1 MKDTIAAVSTPPG
14 RGGIGIVRV
23 SGPGAGEVA
32 RRVTGRL
39 PEPRVATAARFR
51 ADDGETLD
59 SGIALWFPGPDS
71 YTGEDT
77 LELQGHGGPVVL
89 DRVAGRVFSLGA
101 RPARPGE
108 FTERAFLNGKLDLA
122 QAEAVA
128 DLIDAATG
136 EAARLARRSLDGAL
150 SERVN
155 AAVAELVEIRTFIEG
170 SLDFPD
176 EEVPDLPEDLLAERL
191 DRVRAA
197 VAAARGS
204 AARGNLLREGF
215 GVVIVGRPNVGKSS
229 LLNRLVGR
237 ERAIV
242 TEVPGTTRDTLH
254 EPVQVD
260 GLPLRVV
267 DTAGLH
273 PTDDPVERIGIE
285 RTWAAVEDADA
296 VLAVVDDRRGLEDAD
311 RAILDR
317 LPDRL
322 PRVIVHNKIDLTG
335 SAPGE
340 REGEG
345 PGGGERGREGRRQAR
360 GGARARGRSESGSET
375 GSDRKKESD
384 RETETERTGPGVRGR
399 GAGEA
404 GTDVFRIRLSAKTG
418 EGVEQ
423 LCERLKALAGYE
435 PRAEGIFMAR
445 RRHLAALDDA
455 LAALDAAKRAGD
467 EGAGSEL
474 VAEDLRLAQRA
485 LGEITGA
492 FTTDDL
498 LGRIFSTFCI
508 GK

>member
-1 MKDTIAAVSTPPG
+1 MTDTIAAVSTPPG

-23 SGPGAGEVA
+23 SGPRAGELA
-32 RRVTGRL
+32 RAVVSGL
-39 PEPRVATAARFR
+39 PQPRVATSARFL
-51 ADDGETLD
+51 AADGETLD
-59 SGIALWFPGPDS
+59 TGLALWFPAPHS

-89 DRVAGRVFSLGA
+89 DRVVGRIFSLGA

-128 DLIDAATG
+128 DLIDAATH

-155 AAVAELVEIRTFIEG
+155 AAVAELVSIRTFIEG
-170 SLDFPD
+170 ALDFPD
-176 EEVPDLPEDLLAERL
+176 EEVPDLPEDLLSERL

-215 GVVIVGRPNVGKSS
+215 GVAIVGRPNVGKSS

-285 RTWAAVEDADA
+285 RTWAAVDEADA

-311 RAILDR
+311 REILDR
-317 LPDRL
+317 IPDRL

-335 SAPGE
+335 TSAGE
-340 REGEG
+340 RK
-345 PGGGERGREGRRQAR
+345 
-360 GGARARGRSESGSET
+360 T
-375 GSDRKKESD
+375 
-384 RETETERTGPGVRGR
+384 
-399 GAGEA
+399 GAGY
-404 GTDVFRIRLSAKTG
+404 RIRLSARTG
-418 EGVEQ
+418 EGVDR

-435 PRAEGIFMAR
+435 PRAEGLFMAR

-455 LAALDAAKRAGD
+455 LAALDAARRGGD

-485 LGEITGA
+485 LGEITGE

-498 LGRIFSTFCI
+498 LGRIFATFCI

>member
-1 MKDTIAAVSTPPG
+1 MTDTIAAVSTPPG

-23 SGPGAGEVA
+23 SGPRSGEVA
-32 RRVTGRL
+32 RVVVGRV
-39 PEPRVATAARFR
+39 PAPRVATSARFR
-51 ADDGETLD
+51 AGDGEILD
-59 SGIALWFPGPDS
+59 SGIALWFPSPHS

-89 DRVAGRVFSLGA
+89 DRVAARVFELGP

-128 DLIDAATG
+128 DLIDAATH

-155 AAVAELVEIRTFIEG
+155 AAVAGLVEIRTFVEG
-170 SLDFPD
+170 VLDFPD
-176 EEVPDLPEDLLAERL
+176 EEVPDLPEDLLSERL
-191 DRVRAA
+191 DAVRGA
-197 VAAARGS
+197 VASARGA

-273 PTDDPVERIGIE
+273 RTDDPVERIGIE
-285 RTWAAVEDADA
+285 RTWAAVSEADA
-296 VLAVVDDRRGLEDAD
+296 VLAVVDDRRGLEDAE
-311 RAILDR
+311 REILDR
-317 LPDRL
+317 IPERL
-322 PRVIVHNKIDLTG
+322 PRVLVHNKIDLSG
-335 SAPGE
+335 AP
-340 REGEG
+340 
-345 PGGGERGREGRRQAR
+345 
-360 GGARARGRSESGSET
+360 
-375 GSDRKKESD
+375 
-384 RETETERTGPGVRGR
+384 
-399 GAGEA
+399 AGEA
-404 GTDVFRIRLSAKTG
+404 ESGAGYRIRLSAKTG
-418 EGVEQ
+418 VGIDR
-423 LCERLKALAGYE
+423 LRGRLKALAGYE

-445 RRHLAALDDA
+445 RRHLSALDDA
-455 LAALDAAKRAGD
+455 LASIDAARLRGE
-467 EGAGSEL
+467 EGTGMEL
-474 VAEDLRLAQRA
+474 VAEELRLAQRA
-485 LGEITGA
+485 LGEITGE

-498 LGRIFSTFCI
+498 LGRIFATFCI

>member
-1 MKDTIAAVSTPPG
+1 MDTIAAISTPPG

-23 SGPGAGEVA
+23 SGPRASDVA
-32 RRVTGRL
+32 RAVVGRL
-39 PEPRVATAARFR
+39 PEPRVAASARFL
-51 ADDGETLD
+51 AGDGETLD
-59 SGIALWFPGPDS
+59 TGLALWFPAPHS

-89 DRVAGRVFSLGA
+89 DRVAGRMFSLGA

-128 DLIDAATG
+128 DLIDAATH

-170 SLDFPD
+170 ALDFPD
-176 EEVPDLPEDLLAERL
+176 EEVPDLPGDLLTERL
-191 DRVRAA
+191 GRVRAA
-197 VAAARGS
+197 VAAARGA

-242 TEVPGTTRDTLH
+242 TEVPGTTRDTLQ

-273 PTDDPVERIGIE
+273 QSEDPVERIGIE
-285 RTWAAVEDADA
+285 RTWAAVDEADA

-311 RAILDR
+311 RDILDR
-317 LPDRL
+317 LPNHL
-322 PRVIVHNKIDLTG
+322 PRVVVHNKIDLTG
-335 SAPGE
+335 APAGERESAPG
-340 REGEG
+340 
-345 PGGGERGREGRRQAR
+345 A
-360 GGARARGRSESGSET
+360 
-375 GSDRKKESD
+375 
-384 RETETERTGPGVRGR
+384 
-399 GAGEA
+399 GAGY
-404 GTDVFRIRLSAKTG
+404 RIGLSAKTG
-418 EGVEQ
+418 EGVDG

-435 PRAEGIFMAR
+435 PRAEGLFMAR
-445 RRHLAALDDA
+445 RRHLVALDEA
-455 LAALDAAKRAGD
+455 LAALDAAARGAAG
-467 EGAGSEL
+467 GAGSEL

-498 LGRIFSTFCI
+498 LGRIFATFCI

>member
-1 MKDTIAAVSTPPG
+1 MIDTIAAVSTPPG

-23 SGPGAGEVA
+23 SGPRTGEMAKAV
-32 RRVTGRL
+32 VSRL
-39 PEPRVATAARFR
+39 PEPRVATSARFL

-59 SGIALWFPGPDS
+59 TGLALWFPAPRS

-77 LELQGHGGPVVL
+77 LELHGHGGPMVL
-89 DRVAGRVFSLGA
+89 DRVAGRIFSLGA

-128 DLIDAATG
+128 DLIDAATH

-155 AAVAELVEIRTFIEG
+155 AAVAELVQIRTFIEG
-170 SLDFPD
+170 ALDFPD
-176 EEVPDLPEDLLAERL
+176 EEVPDLPGDLLAGRL
-191 DRVRAA
+191 DKVRAA
-197 VAAARGS
+197 VAAARGA

-215 GVVIVGRPNVGKSS
+215 GVVIVGRPNTGKSS

-242 TEVPGTTRDTLH
+242 TDVPGTTRDTLH

-260 GLPLRVV
+260 GLPLRIV

-273 PTDDPVERIGIE
+273 PTGDPVERIGIE
-285 RTWAAVEDADA
+285 RTWAAVDEADA
-296 VLAVVDDRRGLEDAD
+296 VLAVVDDRRGLEGAD
-311 RAILDR
+311 RDILAR
-317 LPDRL
+317 IPDRL
-322 PRVIVHNKIDLTG
+322 PRVVVHNKIDLTG
-335 SAPGE
+335 SP
-340 REGEG
+340 
-345 PGGGERGREGRRQAR
+345 
-360 GGARARGRSESGSET
+360 
-375 GSDRKKESD
+375 
-384 RETETERTGPGVRGR
+384 
-399 GAGEA
+399 AGELKA
-404 GTDVFRIRLSAKTG
+404 GTGYRVLLSAKTG
-418 EGVEQ
+418 EGVDH

-445 RRHLAALDDA
+445 RRHLAALDDT
-455 LAALDAAKRAGD
+455 LAALDAARRGGD

-485 LGEITGA
+485 LGEITGE
-492 FTTDDL
+492 FTTDNL
-498 LGRIFSTFCI
+498 LDHIFATFCI

>member
-1 MKDTIAAVSTPPG
+1 MPATPGRAAVSTPPG

-23 SGPGAGEVA
+23 SGPRAGEVA
-32 RRVTGRL
+32 RAVVAGRL
-39 PEPRVATAARFR
+39 PEPRLATSARFL
-51 ADDGETLD
+51 AGDGETLD
-59 SGIALWFPGPDS
+59 TGIALWFPAPRS

-89 DRVAGRVFSLGA
+89 DRVAGRVLSLGA

-128 DLIDAATG
+128 DLIDAATH

-191 DRVRAA
+191 DRVRAG
-197 VAAARGS
+197 VAAARGT

-254 EPVQVD
+254 EAVQVD
-260 GLPLRVV
+260 GLPLRIV

-273 PTDDPVERIGIE
+273 PTEDPVERIGIE
-285 RTWAAVEDADA
+285 RTWAAVEEADA
-296 VLAVVDDRRGLEDAD
+296 VLAVVDDRHGLEDAD
-311 RAILDR
+311 REILGR
-317 LPDRL
+317 IPDRL
-322 PRVIVHNKIDLTG
+322 PRVIVHNKIDLSG
-335 SAPGE
+335 APAGE
-340 REGEG
+340 RKTGTEAGVD
-345 PGGGERGREGRRQAR
+345 A
-360 GGARARGRSESGSET
+360 GAKAGAESGAKT
-375 GSDRKKESD
+375 GAQS
-384 RETETERTGPGVRGR
+384 
-399 GAGEA
+399 GAEA
-404 GTDVFRIRLSAKTG
+404 GVGSFRIRLSAKTG
-418 EGVEQ
+418 EGVER
-423 LCERLKALAGYE
+423 LRERLKALAGYE
-435 PRAEGIFMAR
+435 PRAEGLFMAR
-445 RRHLAALDDA
+445 RRHLVALDEA
-455 LAALDAAKRAGD
+455 LAALDAARRGGD
-467 EGAGSEL
+467 EGVGSEL

-485 LGEITGA
+485 LGEITGE

-498 LGRIFSTFCI
+498 LGNIFATFCI

>member
-1 MKDTIAAVSTPPG
+1 MTDTIAAVSTPPG

-23 SGPGAGEVA
+23 SGPRAA
-32 RRVTGRL
+32 RLAEDVVGRL
-39 PEPRVATAARFR
+39 PEPRVATAARFL
-51 ADDGETLD
+51 AGDGETLD
-59 SGIALWFPGPDS
+59 SGIALWFPGPRS
-71 YTGEDT
+71 CTGEDT
-77 LELQGHGGPVVL
+77 LELQGHGGPAVL

-128 DLIDAATG
+128 DLIDAATH

-155 AAVAELVEIRTFIEG
+155 RAVAGLVEIRTFLEG

-176 EEVPDLPEDLLAERL
+176 EEVPELPEELLAGRL
-191 DRVRAA
+191 DRVRAE

-215 GVVIVGRPNVGKSS
+215 GVAIVGRPNVGKSS

-242 TEVPGTTRDTLH
+242 TEAPGTTRDTLD
-254 EPVQVD
+254 EAVQVD

-267 DTAGLH
+267 DTAGLR

-285 RTWAAVEDADA
+285 RAWAAVEEADA
-296 VLAVVDDRRGLEDAD
+296 VLAVVDDRRGLEEAD
-311 RAILDR
+311 RAILR
-317 LPDRL
+317 RVPERL
-322 PRVIVHNKIDLTG
+322 PRVVVHNKIDLTG
-335 SAPGE
+335 ATPGE
-340 REGEG
+340 RE
-345 PGGGERGREGRRQAR
+345 
-360 GGARARGRSESGSET
+360 
-375 GSDRKKESD
+375 D
-384 RETETERTGPGVRGR
+384 
-399 GAGEA
+399 GAGL
-404 GTDVFRIRLSAKTG
+404 FRIGLSAKTG
-418 EGVEQ
+418 EGVDR
-423 LCERLKALAGYE
+423 LCERIKALAGYE
-435 PRAEGIFMAR
+435 PRAEGVFMAR

-455 LAALDAAKRAGD
+455 LGALDAAQRGGE

-485 LGEITGA
+485 LGEITGEL
-492 FTTDDL
+492 TSDDL
-498 LGRIFSTFCI
+498 LGHIFASFCI

>member
-1 MKDTIAAVSTPPG
+1 MTDTIAAVSTPPG

-23 SGPGAGEVA
+23 SGPRAGEMARAVA
-32 RRVTGRL
+32 GRL
-39 PEPRVATAARFR
+39 PEPRVATSARFL
-51 ADDGETLD
+51 AGDGETLD
-59 SGIALWFPGPDS
+59 TGLALWFPAPRS

-89 DRVAGRVFSLGA
+89 DRVAGRIFSLGA

-128 DLIDAATG
+128 DLIDAATH

-170 SLDFPD
+170 ALDFPD

-191 DRVRAA
+191 DRVRRA
-197 VAAARGS
+197 VAGARGT

-254 EPVQVD
+254 EPMQVD

-285 RTWAAVEDADA
+285 RTWAAVEEADA

-311 RAILDR
+311 REILDR
-317 LPDRL
+317 IPDRL
-322 PRVIVHNKIDLTG
+322 PRVVVRNKIDLTG
-335 SAPGE
+335 APAGE
-340 REGEG
+340 RE
-345 PGGGERGREGRRQAR
+345 
-360 GGARARGRSESGSET
+360 S
-375 GSDRKKESD
+375 
-384 RETETERTGPGVRGR
+384 
-399 GAGEA
+399 GAGL
-404 GTDVFRIRLSAKTG
+404 FRIRLSARTG
-418 EGVEQ
+418 EGVDR

-435 PRAEGIFMAR
+435 PRAEGLFMAR
-445 RRHLAALDDA
+445 RRHLVALDEA
-455 LAALDAAKRAGD
+455 LAALDAAKRGGE

-485 LGEITGA
+485 LGEITGE

-498 LGRIFSTFCI
+498 LGSIFATFCI

>member
-1 MKDTIAAVSTPPG
+1 MTDTIAAVSTPPG

-23 SGPGAGEVA
+23 SGPRSGAVA
-32 RRVTGRL
+32 QAIVSRL
-39 PEPRVATAARFR
+39 PVPRVATSARFL
-51 ADDGETLD
+51 AGDGETLD
-59 SGIALWFPGPDS
+59 TGLALWFPAPHS

-89 DRVAGRVFSLGA
+89 DSVAGRVLSLGA

-128 DLIDAATG
+128 DLIDAATH

-155 AAVAELVEIRTFIEG
+155 AAVGELVEIRTWVEG
-170 SLDFPD
+170 ALDFPD
-176 EEVPDLPEDLLAERL
+176 EEVPDLPAGLLSERL

-197 VAAARGS
+197 VAAARGA

-215 GVVIVGRPNVGKSS
+215 KVVIVGRPNVGKSS

-237 ERAIV
+237 DRAIV

-254 EPVQVD
+254 ESVQVE
-260 GLPLRVV
+260 GLPLRIV

-311 RAILDR
+311 REILER
-317 LPDRL
+317 IPDRL
-322 PRVIVHNKIDLTG
+322 PRIIVHNKIDLTDG
-335 SAPGE
+335 TAGE
-340 REGEG
+340 TELRAASGTAREV
-345 PGGGERGREGRRQAR
+345 
-360 GGARARGRSESGSET
+360 ESGAQYRL
-375 GSDRKKESD
+375 G
-384 RETETERTGPGVRGR
+384 
-399 GAGEA
+399 
-404 GTDVFRIRLSAKTG
+404 LSAKTG
-418 EGVEQ
+418 EGVER
-423 LCERLKALAGYE
+423 LRERLKSLAGYE
-435 PRAEGIFMAR
+435 PRAEGLFMAR
-445 RRHLAALDDA
+445 RRHVTALDDA
-455 LAALDAAKRAGD
+455 LVSLDAARSRDD

-474 VAEDLRLAQRA
+474 VAEELRLAQRA
-485 LGEITGA
+485 LGEITGE

-498 LGRIFSTFCI
+498 LGRIFATFCI

>member
-32 RRVTGRL
+32 RRVAGRL
-39 PEPRVATAARFR
+39 PEPRVATAARFL
-51 ADDGETLD
+51 AADGETLD
-59 SGIALWFPGPDS
+59 SGIALWFPGPNS

-89 DRVAGRVFSLGA
+89 DRVAGRVFSLGT

-128 DLIDAATG
+128 DLIDAATH

-176 EEVPDLPEDLLAERL
+176 EEVPDLPRDLLAERL

-204 AARGNLLREGF
+204 AARGNLLRDGF

-317 LPDRL
+317 LPERL
-322 PRVIVHNKIDLTG
+322 PRVIVPQQDRPHGLHPRRARRRRTG
-335 SAPGE
+335 RGRGKGRARRP
-340 REGEG
+340 G
-345 PGGGERGREGRRQAR
+345 PGRERGRGQDGRLP
-360 GGARARGRSESGSET
+360 
-375 GSDRKKESD
+375 D
-384 RETETERTGPGVRGR
+384 P
-399 GAGEA
+399 
-404 GTDVFRIRLSAKTG
+404 
-418 EGVEQ
+418 
-423 LCERLKALAGYE
+423 
-435 PRAEGIFMAR
+435 
-445 RRHLAALDDA
+445 
-455 LAALDAAKRAGD
+455 
-467 EGAGSEL
+467 
-474 VAEDLRLAQRA
+474 A
-485 LGEITGA
+485 LGE
-492 FTTDDL
+492 DRRR
-498 LGRIFSTFCI
+498 GRTAVRAAQDPR
-508 GK
+508 GP

>member
-1 MKDTIAAVSTPPG
+1 MTDTIAAVSTPPG

-23 SGPGAGEVA
+23 SGPRAGEVA
-32 RRVTGRL
+32 RAVVAGRL
-39 PEPRVATAARFR
+39 PEPRLATSARFL
-51 ADDGETLD
+51 AGDGETLD
-59 SGIALWFPGPDS
+59 TGIALWFPAPRS

-89 DRVAGRVFSLGA
+89 DRVAGRVLSLGA

-128 DLIDAATG
+128 DLIDAATH

-191 DRVRAA
+191 DRVRAG
-197 VAAARGS
+197 VAAARGT

-254 EPVQVD
+254 EAVQVD
-260 GLPLRVV
+260 GLPLRIV

-273 PTDDPVERIGIE
+273 PTEDPVERIGIE
-285 RTWAAVEDADA
+285 RTWAAVEEADA
-296 VLAVVDDRRGLEDAD
+296 VLAVVDDRHGLEGAD
-311 RAILDR
+311 REILGR
-317 LPDRL
+317 IPDRL
-322 PRVIVHNKIDLTG
+322 PRVVVHNKIDLSG
-335 SAPGE
+335 APAGE
-340 REGEG
+340 RKTGTEAGVDAGAKAGAESG
-345 PGGGERGREGRRQAR
+345 AKTGAQSGAKTGAQSGGGGGRGGFVPDPALGEDRGRRREAVRAAQGPRGLRAEGGGPLHGAAAPPGRARRGARGARRRAARGRRRHWQ
-360 GGARARGRSESGSET
+360 RARGRGPSARPACARGDHRGVHHRRSPRQHLRHLLHREVAGRFALA
-375 GSDRKKESD
+375 RKI
-384 RETETERTGPGVRGR
+384 
-399 GAGEA
+399 
-404 GTDVFRIRLSAKTG
+404 TDVR
-418 EGVEQ
+418 
-423 LCERLKALAGYE
+423 C
-435 PRAEGIFMAR
+435 
-445 RRHLAALDDA
+445 
-455 LAALDAAKRAGD
+455 
-467 EGAGSEL
+467 
-474 VAEDLRLAQRA
+474 
-485 LGEITGA
+485 
-492 FTTDDL
+492 
-498 LGRIFSTFCI
+498 
-508 GK
+508 

>member
-1 MKDTIAAVSTPPG
+1 MKDTIAAISTPPG

-23 SGPGAGEVA
+23 SGPRASDMA
-32 RRVTGRL
+32 RAVVGRL
-39 PEPRVATAARFR
+39 PEPRVAASARFL
-51 ADDGETLD
+51 AGDGETLD
-59 SGIALWFPGPDS
+59 TGLALWFPAPHS

-89 DRVAGRVFSLGA
+89 DRVAGRMFSLGA

-128 DLIDAATG
+128 DLIDAATH

-176 EEVPDLPEDLLAERL
+176 EEVPDLPGDLLTERL
-191 DRVRAA
+191 ARVRAA
-197 VAAARGS
+197 VAAARGT

-242 TEVPGTTRDTLH
+242 TEVPGTTRDTLQ

-273 PTDDPVERIGIE
+273 ESEDPVERIGIE
-285 RTWAAVEDADA
+285 RTWVAVDEADA

-311 RAILDR
+311 RDILR
-317 LPDRL
+317 RIPERL
-322 PRVIVHNKIDLTG
+322 PRIVVHNKIDLTRTR
-335 SAPGE
+335 AGE
-340 REGEG
+340 RE
-345 PGGGERGREGRRQAR
+345 
-360 GGARARGRSESGSET
+360 SGT
-375 GSDRKKESD
+375 
-384 RETETERTGPGVRGR
+384 
-399 GAGEA
+399 EA
-404 GTDVFRIRLSAKTG
+404 GTGYRIGLSAKTG
-418 EGVEQ
+418 EGIDG

-435 PRAEGIFMAR
+435 PRAEGLFMAR
-445 RRHLAALDDA
+445 RRHLVALDEA
-455 LAALDAAKRAGD
+455 LAALGAAARGSA

-485 LGEITGA
+485 LGEITGE

-498 LGRIFSTFCI
+498 LGHIFATFCI